1 VSIFWVGEKFLDPF
15 LRNVE
20 QNTCY
25 IQVNSRKNLMS
36 YSGLV
41 DESMNSSDKEKS
53 KIFCENSGAQKLFK
67 CSFRID
73 FNPLC
78 GGCLQKIKRAKF

>member
-1 VSIFWVGEKFLDPF
+1 MSIFWVGEKFLDPF

-41 DESMNSSDKEKS
+41 DESMNSSDKEKPATNL
-53 KIFCENSGAQKLFK
+53 KHICENSGAKKLLEY
-67 CSFRID
+67 SFRIGS
-73 FNPLC
+73 N
-78 GGCLQKIKRAKF
+78 